1 MNSKDVID
9 ELGQSAVAGM
19 NLFQWGVIQ
28 MMRNPLFFVG
38 LIGLLVVQ
46 NNNIKL
52 KVGKLLDI
60 QL

>member
-1 MNSKDVID
+1 MGSKEIVD

-19 NLFQWGVIQ
+19 DLFQWGVIQ

-38 LIGLLVVQ
+38 LIGLLIVQ

-52 KVGKLLDI
+52 KVGKMLDI

>member
-1 MNSKDVID
+1 MDSKVIVD

-19 NLFQWGVIQ
+19 DLMQWGVIQ
-28 MMRNPLFFVG
+28 MMRNPIFFIG
-38 LIGLLVVQ
+38 LIGLLIVQ